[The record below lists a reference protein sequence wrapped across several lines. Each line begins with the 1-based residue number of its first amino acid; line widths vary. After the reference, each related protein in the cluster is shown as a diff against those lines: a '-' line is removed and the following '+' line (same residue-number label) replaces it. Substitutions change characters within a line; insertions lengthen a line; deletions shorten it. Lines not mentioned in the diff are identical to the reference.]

1 MKKLFLWA
9 IVVGIVIG
17 VLCFFRGCFNPLPCD
32 TTLTPPPV
40 SISFR
45 ESLMMGYVL
54 QVHSLRNEPIECR
67 MSVYND
73 THNQARENIQFVLQP
88 GEMKEFGLLELGWL
102 FVPGEHGWVSVSG
115 YLMKLNFELKNGGGW
130 KVW

>member
-17 VLCFFRGCFNPLPCD
+17 VLCFSRGCFN
-32 TTLTPPPV
+32 PPV

-45 ESLMMGYVL
+45 ESLMKGYVL
-54 QVHSLRNEPIECR
+54 QVHSLSNEPLECR

-73 THNQARENIQFVLQP
+73 THNQARENIHFVLPP
-88 GEMKEFGLLELGWL
+88 GEMKEFGMLELDWH
-102 FVPGEHGWVSVSG
+102 FDPGEHGWVSVSG

>member
-17 VLCFFRGCFNPLPCD
+17 VLCFFRGCFNP
-32 TTLTPPPV
+32 PV

-45 ESLMMGYVL
+45 ESLMKGYVL
-54 QVHSLRNEPIECR
+54 QVHSLSNEPIECR

-73 THNQARENIQFVLQP
+73 THNQARENRQFVLQP
-88 GEMKEFGLLELGWL
+88 GEMKEFGLLELDWH
-102 FVPGEHGWVSVSG
+102 FDPGEHGWVSVSG
-115 YLMKLNFELKNGGGW
+115 FLWKLHFELNQNGSW
-130 KVW
+130 KTW

>member
-17 VLCFFRGCFNPLPCD
+17 VLCFFRGYFN
-32 TTLTPPPV
+32 PPV

-45 ESLMMGYVL
+45 ESLMRGYVL
-54 QVHSLRNEPIECR
+54 QVHSLSNEPIECR

-88 GEMKEFGLLELGWL
+88 GEMKEFGLLELDWH
-102 FVPGEHGWVSVSG
+102 FDPGEHGWVSVSG
-115 YLMKLNFELKNGGGW
+115 FLWKLHFELNQNGRW
-130 KVW
+130 KTW

>member
-17 VLCFFRGCFNPLPCD
+17 VLCFFRGCFNP
-32 TTLTPPPV
+32 PV

-45 ESLMMGYVL
+45 ESLMKGYVL
-54 QVHSLRNEPIECR
+54 QVHSLSNEPIECR

-88 GEMKEFGLLELGWL
+88 GEMKEFGL
-102 FVPGEHGWVSVSG
+102 
-115 YLMKLNFELKNGGGW
+115 
-130 KVW
+130 

>member
-17 VLCFFRGCFNPLPCD
+17 VLCCFRGCFN
-32 TTLTPPPV
+32 PPV

-45 ESLMMGYVL
+45 ESLMKGYVL
-54 QVHSLRNEPIECR
+54 QVHSLSNEPIECR

-88 GEMKEFGLLELGWL
+88 GEMKEFGLLELDWH
-102 FVPGEHGWVSVSG
+102 FDPGEHGWVSVSG
-115 YLMKLNFELKNGGGW
+115 FLWMLHFELNQNGRW
-130 KVW
+130 KTW

>member
-17 VLCFFRGCFNPLPCD
+17 VLCCFRGCFN
-32 TTLTPPPV
+32 PPV

-45 ESLMMGYVL
+45 ESLMKGYVL
-54 QVHSLRNEPIECR
+54 QVHSLSNEPIECR

-88 GEMKEFGLLELGWL
+88 GEMKEFGLLELDWH
-102 FVPGEHGWVSVSG
+102 FDPGEHGWVSVSG
-115 YLMKLNFELKNGGGW
+115 FLWKLHFELNQNGRW
-130 KVW
+130 KTW